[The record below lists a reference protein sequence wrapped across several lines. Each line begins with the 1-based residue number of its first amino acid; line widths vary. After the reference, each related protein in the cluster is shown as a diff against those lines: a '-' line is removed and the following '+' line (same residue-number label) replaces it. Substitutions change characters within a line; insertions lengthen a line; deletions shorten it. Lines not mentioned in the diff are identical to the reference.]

1 MIHTK
6 DKYIDADKLNYL
18 RRIFVCF
25 ICVTI
30 FSLLFFGTSA
40 NAATLKIH
48 NYVTDDTYDY
58 TGVPVLYV
66 VKDKKVD
73 TELPGLVLQNG
84 GAVGPF
90 QEVFAKPLGATTDYK
105 DGQRSFSVYYGS
117 NTVKMTLGNT
127 EAEVN
132 GQKVTMINAPF
143 VYSFG
148 DSTEK
153 HLYVPTR
160 FLAESFGFVYTWNS
174 TESTAYIQR
183 PNYILDGTKKINY
196 SDCTPIFYINHSVV
210 SVAGSPGYIFDDTV
224 FFSAE
229 KFFQNTGMADYAYEE
244 ASGLIVLKNKDC
256 MVRLVIDS
264 PVAYVNDTPH
274 LLNTVPRLITP
285 QDAMKAQVYIPAEFV
300 ANALGFEAFYQ
311 KETFGFYVAG
321 DLLHNDTDNIFS
333 ETADLLIPD
342 SASYGEVLFSQET
355 HKQLIDYYEKQEIS
369 IPKKIAAYACMN
381 SDALYLQGI
390 QKSQVTITDKS
401 DVIEI
406 TFSGYHNPF
415 QRRTYYNP
423 DATFLNYCYIN
434 GTDDLKL
441 ILLKTKEL
449 YYYTYAVPNG
459 CVIHFTDDSGMYQ
472 DVLQFTGLP
481 SEETSSSGNL
491 TDVFTKEEDFTNL
504 YPNAIFTRNHFV
516 IPLPEN
522 IDFSKIVDSDQYENK
537 RFTIAIPGNHMAFFT
552 EQDMFHQIDSLKN
565 IQFGYKVADNSTIIT
580 FNTTKIQGY
589 SITIADGLLGVEIA
603 DPPEIYD
610 KIVVLDAGH
619 GGIDP
624 GTSRSNVLEKN
635 VNFNV
640 INRYAPDYF
649 KDSDIKVYYTR
660 TTDTKIALQERAD
673 FAKEVGAD
681 FFISFHVNANSSA
694 SVHGTSVYYSSAN
707 NKVTESGLKSSVIAS
722 TVCDKLSSVWGTK
735 NRGILTEKFVVIHN
749 NTVPAVLIE
758 CGFITNNNDFEKIK
772 DTSFQKKAAEA
783 IYDSVC
789 ELFDKYPSKR

>member
-1 MIHTK
+1 MIQTN
-6 DKYIDADKLNYL
+6 DKHFDADKRYYI
-18 RRIFVCF
+18 RQISVCF
-25 ICVTI
+25 LCVAF
-30 FSLLFFGTSA
+30 FSLLFFGKTV

-48 NYVTDDTYDY
+48 NYVSDDTYDY
-58 TGVPVLYV
+58 TGVSVFYV
-66 VKDKKVD
+66 VNDKEID
-73 TELPGLVLQNG
+73 AGLPGLVLQNG

-90 QEVFAKPLGATTDYK
+90 REVFADPLGATTDYK
-105 DGQRSFSVYYGS
+105 DGLRSFSVYYGA

-132 GQKVTMINAPF
+132 GKKVTMINAPF

-148 DSTEK
+148 DSDEK

-160 FLAESFGFVYTWNS
+160 FLAETFGFVYTWNS
-174 TESTAYIQR
+174 AESTAYIQR

-196 SDCTPIFYINHSVV
+196 SDITPFFYLNHSVV

-229 KFFQNTGMADYAYEE
+229 KFFQNTGMAAYAYDE
-244 ASGLIVLKNKDC
+244 ASGLIVLKKEAT
-256 MVRLVIDS
+256 MIRLVIDS
-264 PVAYVNDTPH
+264 PVAYVNDTPY
-274 LLNTVPRLITP
+274 LLKTVPRLITP
-285 QDAMKAQVYIPAEFV
+285 QDATKAQVYIPAEFV
-300 ANALGFEAFYQ
+300 SKALGYEVTYN
-311 KETFGFYVAG
+311 EENFGFYVSG
-321 DLLHNDTDNIFS
+321 DLLLSDTDYIFF
-333 ETADLLIPD
+333 ETSDLLIPD
-342 SASYGEVLFSQET
+342 SSSYGEVLFTQELP
-355 HKQLIDYYEKQEIS
+355 KQLIDYYEKQEIS
-369 IPKKIAAYACMN
+369 VPKKIAAYACMN

-390 QKSQVTITDKS
+390 QENQVTITDKS

-406 TFSGYHNPF
+406 TFFGYRNPF

-423 DATFLNYCYIN
+423 DAAFLNYCYIN
-434 GTDDLKL
+434 GTEDLKL

-459 CVIHFTDDSGMYQ
+459 CVIHFTDASGMHR
-472 DVLQFTGLP
+472 DVLQFSGLP
-481 SEETSSSGNL
+481 SEENSGDM
-491 TDVFTKEEDFTNL
+491 TDIFMKEEDFSNL

-522 IDFSKIVDSDQYENK
+522 IDYSKLVDSDQYENK

-552 EQDMFHQIDSLKN
+552 EQDMFHQIESLKN
-565 IQFGYKVADNSTIIT
+565 VQFGYKVADNSTIIT
-580 FNTTKIQGY
+580 FHTTKIQGY

-610 KIVVLDAGH
+610 KIIVLDAGH

-640 INRYAPDYF
+640 INRYAPEYF

-660 TTDTKIALQERAD
+660 TTDTKIALQDRAD
-673 FAKEVGAD
+673 FAKKVGAD

-707 NKVTESGLKSSVIAS
+707 NKAAESGLKSSVIAS
-722 TVCDKLSSVWGTK
+722 TVCDKLSSAWGTK
-735 NRGILTEKFVVIHN
+735 NRGVLTENFVVVHN
-749 NTVPAVLIE
+749 NTVPAILIE
-758 CGFITNNNDFEKIK
+758 CGFITNNSDFEKIK
-772 DTSFQKKAAEA
+772 DTSYQKKAAEA

-789 ELFDKYPSKR
+789 VLFEKYPTKR